1 MTARSP
7 QSKKRLLLLIAAA
20 AEILLLLFGFLQ
32 DRKTGTETI
41 LLSDAFT
48 GVQDG
53 VTQDPDGLHISA
65 SASGYAATSRWL
77 ELDSGL
83 YNVTVAYTGGNA
95 SIAFHDQIAYIKAGE
110 IPLPEGQDA
119 VTFQAYIY
127 APQEH
132 ATLRVTTNGT
142 DFTLQSVILTPS
154 RAWAWYKLLC
164 HFAFFAALDLAL
176 GLWFGLLPICR
187 DPQRLTVWLGVAG
200 IAALASVPLLT
211 DILLPAHDLMFHLD
225 RIEGLAQGLQDG
237 QFPVK
242 IQPFWLMGR
251 GYATSVF
258 YGDLFLYFPAVL
270 RFFGVSVQGAYK
282 CYVVAVNLA
291 TAAISCFCFGKMLQ
305 NRWAGLLGSLLYTL
319 SGYRL
324 ISLYTRAAVGEYT
337 AMTFLPLIAYG
348 LWLIFRQPK
357 DAKAAPLL
365 WVPAALG
372 YAGVI
377 NSHILTCEMVGFLTL
392 MVCVVLLPRTL
403 RKNTFFPLVKV
414 VLGTAALCLWFLVPF
429 LDYMRGSYLVMSAE
443 IPDSMQVSGAFW
455 TQLLGVFSRSGT
467 NVFGMDAFAGTGQ
480 EMSFTLGFSLVL
492 GAALFFLCTLRG
504 ADRKSMPW
512 RVGSLCF
519 WLGLLCVWFSTVS
532 FPWDSLCAQYP
543 LVKRLVG
550 TMQYIWR
557 FLSPASLF
565 LSVTAACAVV
575 LLWNNKLA
583 RNTVAAVLAVFCLV
597 NWGSVVQTGLE
608 DNGSQTYYSAAA
620 LNCNRIQTGEYL
632 PTGADRD
639 LLMQPRAIT
648 ASKTVRLDGEDGQII
663 DRLHVTVGCQTEQGG
678 TVTVPLLYYPYYQAV
693 DTATGEQLPLSH
705 TEDSYEITVT
715 LPAGYHGNFTVS
727 FHEPWHWRAAELFSL
742 VSAAA
747 LCVYAIGRKK
757 GKFFPKAKS

>member
-1 MTARSP
+1 MTGKLP

-20 AEILLLLFGFLQ
+20 AEIILLLFGFLQ
-32 DRKTGTETI
+32 DRKTGAETV
-41 LLSDAFT
+41 LLADAFSS
-48 GVQDG
+48 VQDG
-53 VTQDPDGLHISA
+53 ITQDGEGVHVPETI
-65 SASGYAATSRWL
+65 SGYAVTSRWL

-83 YNVTVAYTGGNA
+83 YNVTVAYTGGGA

-110 IPLPEGQDA
+110 IPLPAGQNA

-132 ATLRVTTNGT
+132 ATLRLTMDGGT
-142 DFTLQSVILTPS
+142 AFTLQSVTLTPS
-154 RAWAWYKLLC
+154 RAWAWYNLL
-164 HFAFFAALDLAL
+164 HRFVFFAALDLAL
-176 GLWFGLLPICR
+176 ALWFGLLPICR
-187 DPQRLTVWLGVAG
+187 DPHRLALWGGVAAT
-200 IAALASVPLLT
+200 AALASVPLLT
-211 DILLPAHDLMFHLD
+211 DILLPGHDLLFHLN
-225 RIEGLAQGLQDG
+225 RIEGLAQGMMDG

-291 TAAISCFCFGKMLQ
+291 TAAISYYCFGKMLQ
-305 NRWAGLLGSLLYTL
+305 NRWAGLLGAMLYTL

-348 LWLIFRQPK
+348 LWLIYRQPR
-357 DAKAAPLL
+357 DAKAPPLL

-377 NSHILTCEMVGFLTL
+377 NCHILSCEMVGFLTL
-392 MVCVVLLPRTL
+392 LTCVVLLPRTL
-403 RKNTFFPLVKV
+403 RKNTFFSLVKV

-429 LDYMRGSYLVMSAE
+429 LDYMRGSYLVMSAN
-443 IPDSMQVSGAFW
+443 IPDSLQISGAFW

-467 NVFGMDAFAGTGQ
+467 NVFGMDAFAGTGN

-492 GAALFFLCTLRG
+492 GAALFFLCTAAG
-504 ADRKSMPW
+504 ADRKSSVW
-512 RVGSLCF
+512 RMGSLCF
-519 WLGLLCVWFSTVS
+519 WLGLLCAWFSTVN
-532 FPWDSLCAQYP
+532 FPWDTLCAQFP
-543 LVKRLVG
+543 IVKRLVG

-575 LLWNNKLA
+575 LLWHKKSA
-583 RNTVAAVLAVFCLV
+583 RNLAAVVLAVFCLV
-597 NWGSVVQTGLE
+597 NWGSVVQSGLE
-608 DNGSQTYYSAAA
+608 ENGSQTYYSAAA
-620 LNCNRIQTGEYL
+620 LNPNRIQTGEYL
-632 PTGADRD
+632 PTGADRT
-639 LLMQPRAIT
+639 LLMTPREIT
-648 ASKTVRLDGEDGQII
+648 AEDTVRLDDESGLII
-663 DRLHVTVGCQTEQGG
+663 DRLHVTVGCQTDQGG
-678 TVTVPLLYYPYYQAV
+678 TVTVPLLYYPYYQAT
-693 DTATGEQLPLSH
+693 DLATGETLPLSH
-705 TEDSYEITVT
+705 TEDSFEITVT
-715 LPAGYHGNFTVS
+715 LPAGYHGNFTVA
-727 FHEPWHWRAAELFSL
+727 FHEPLHWRLAEVFSL
-742 VSAAA
+742 VSAIA
-747 LCVYAIGRKK
+747 LCGYAVHLRRKK
-757 GKFFPKAKS
+757 KIA